1 MTTELA
7 KQDKVQMILKGL
19 ILIGGLNWGLTAYK
33 LRPTDEIRDV
43 VFLLHTQ
50 MKLNKTIP
58 LKLQDLQRGVYASVA
73 IATAAWFASNAK
85 ASVDK

>member
-50 MKLNKTIP
+50 MKLNT

-85 ASVDK
+85 ASADK